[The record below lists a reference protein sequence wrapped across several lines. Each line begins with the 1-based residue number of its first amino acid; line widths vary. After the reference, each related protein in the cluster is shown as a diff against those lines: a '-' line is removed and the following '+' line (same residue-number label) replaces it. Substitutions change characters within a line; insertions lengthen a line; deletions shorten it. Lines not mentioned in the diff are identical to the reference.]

1 MFLSTKTENWPSFQ
15 NVMKVRKLKCV
26 KLLRNLS
33 GIKGMGGFLVHFD
46 DIKFLV
52 NAEIKIPTW

>member
-33 GIKGMGGFLVHFD
+33 GIKGMGGFLIHFD
-46 DIKFLV
+46 DI
-52 NAEIKIPTW
+52 